1 MTFHENPYKASM
13 STFIVIWNG
22 KLSSLTVENN
32 QSANYTRERKCLL
45 RWVVRVN
52 FAGHKAQHL
61 VWGNE
66 GTLPNYNEL

>member
-1 MTFHENPYKASM
+1 M
-13 STFIVIWNG
+13 SAFIGIWDA
-22 KLSSLTVENN
+22 KILSLTVG
-32 QSANYTRERKCLL
+32 NYRRSNARERKCLL

-66 GTLPNYNEL
+66 GILPNSSYTKLWLKS